1 MEMLPLCLM
10 FLTFFLSLG
19 GSLRALMMR
28 AAAEG
33 TTLTLACLFWMV
45 SLTVIFRPFQSEVAL
60 AMSSPIFL
68 GERPKGPT
76 LGAREEV
83 AATSPPTALRYT
95 YLTSLGSN
103 LGPILKCFA
112 GFQVSVKWWMRAIS
126 ISPYH
131 GVTQDTCVHSEDL
144 GTRDPC

>member
-45 SLTVIFRPFQSEVAL
+45 SLTVIFKPFHSEVAL

-83 AATSPPTALRYT
+83 AATSPPTALRQT
-95 YLTSLGSN
+95 ILISLGSN
-103 LGPILKCFA
+103 LGGMVDGVGYA
-112 GFQVSVKWWMRAIS
+112 GTSGELNVGEIRWWMRAKS
-126 ISPYH
+126 
-131 GVTQDTCVHSEDL
+131 VTRPQS
-144 GTRDPC
+144 